1 MNISEFVEQQKTTLD
16 TVKYYIKLKLLTPQ
30 KKNNW
35 YIFSSKEKDDFQNI
49 MYLKSLGLSL
59 ELIKEIKESH
69 EKNCGTSDQ
78 WENNLSIIESELE
91 RTKEEK
97 EKIILKETLLL
108 NVKEELNKKI
118 ESAKNFSYLTY

>member
-1 MNISEFVEQQKTTLD
+1 
-16 TVKYYIKLKLLTPQ
+16 
-30 KKNNW
+30 
-35 YIFSSKEKDDFQNI
+35 